1 MVTQISVAGTLIVCH
16 LFVFQIIVHFF
27 KQKNFFLLH
36 IKAAPDRWIGPF
48 YTFPF

>member
-1 MVTQISVAGTLIVCH
+1 MVTQTSVAGTLIACH
-16 LFVFQIIVHFF
+16 LFIFQIIVHFS
-27 KQKNFFLLH
+27 KTKNFFLH